1 MASNPLQSGQDIVR
15 QSMQSQYQL
24 LQSLTGKLMNA
35 SMQMAEL
42 NREASRKLLEESAA
56 DLQKAMSIKSI
67 PDAQAFIGEQTRVSL
82 EKVRGYWTN
91 VQSIAVQNFTGA
103 DILPGIDAVNPMAAA
118 AARSAAASMESAAR
132 TAAATATNVASNV
145 TGAASD
151 MAKTA
156 TSATVSAVNN
166 AANAAVNNA
175 ASTAVNTA
183 ANIATKNTAGSAANT
198 AAAAARDDATDKGHD
213 TKAGKHAHD
222 VDQAPSPLVEK
233 LIATVTGDAAK
244 SGTQH

>member
-1 MASNPLQSGQDIVR
+1 MAFNPLQSGQDIVR

-56 DLQKAMSIKSI
+56 DLQKAMNIKSI
-67 PDAQAFIGEQTRVSL
+67 PDAQAFIGEQTRGSL

-91 VQSIAVQNFTGA
+91 VQTIATQNFTGG
-103 DILPGIDAVNPMAAA
+103 DILPGIEAINPMAAA
-118 AARSAAASMESAAR
+118 AARSVAASVESAAN
-132 TAAATATNVASNV
+132 TATTATNVANTV
-145 TGAASD
+145 AGTASD
-151 MAKTA
+151 LAKTA
-156 TSATVSAVNN
+156 TSATVSAVNS
-166 AANAAVNNA
+166 AANN
-175 ASTAVNTA
+175 AVNTA
-183 ANIATKNTAGSAANT
+183 ANAANT
-198 AAAAARDDATDKGHD
+198 AANAAAAAAREDAADKAHD

-233 LIATVTGDAAK
+233 LIATVTGDTAK